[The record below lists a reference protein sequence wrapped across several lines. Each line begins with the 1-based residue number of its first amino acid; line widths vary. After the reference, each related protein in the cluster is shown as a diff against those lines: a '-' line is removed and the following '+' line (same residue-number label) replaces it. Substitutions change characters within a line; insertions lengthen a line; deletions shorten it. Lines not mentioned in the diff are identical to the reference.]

1 MPIIKYFA
9 LLDKQELL
17 EKKISQYRDS
27 NPIKHQKY
35 VEKYLKNQQS
45 LRDYYHLLFNSRLW
59 EQSEVL
65 SFTYSTNPK
74 KEKNK

>member
-9 LLDKQELL
+9 LLDKQELS

-27 NPIKHQKY
+27 NPTKHQKY